1 MGFRIWSLY
10 GSGFK
15 VYGVWGFGAVAHSV
29 FSLPQTRVWP
39 GVAVHGMIAV
49 MNPELQA
56 NQFEGGKAYLDPTKP
71 TIFGFPVFRV
81 SVAVKAC

>member
-1 MGFRIWSLY
+1 MVRVLRSMGFGVLEPWRTLFSACHRQ
-10 GSGFK
+10 GF
-15 VYGVWGFGAVAHSV
+15 
-29 FSLPQTRVWP
+29 